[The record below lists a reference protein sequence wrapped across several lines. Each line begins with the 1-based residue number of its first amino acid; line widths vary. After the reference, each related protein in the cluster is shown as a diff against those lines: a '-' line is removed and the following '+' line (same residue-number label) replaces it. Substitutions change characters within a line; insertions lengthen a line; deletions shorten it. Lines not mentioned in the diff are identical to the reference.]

1 MKINSHTEWDP
12 LKEIIVGRGEGQAAL
27 QFSAGILP
35 TRETLQKAEELARE
49 AFPQWLLDEINEDLE
64 ELSDG
69 GIAEIVV
76 HDRALL
82 AGDHDVLRP
91 QDGERKAASSFFGG
105 LTPSL
110 PGNLSISRSAIG

>member
-1 MKINSHTEWDP
+1 MVPITALVARSPDP
-12 LKEIIVGRGEGQAAL
+12 
-27 QFSAGILP
+27 AGASRL
-35 TRETLQKAEELARE
+35 TADELLVE
-49 AFPQWLLDEINEDLE
+49 QPSGDLE
-64 ELSDG
+64 EFTNG